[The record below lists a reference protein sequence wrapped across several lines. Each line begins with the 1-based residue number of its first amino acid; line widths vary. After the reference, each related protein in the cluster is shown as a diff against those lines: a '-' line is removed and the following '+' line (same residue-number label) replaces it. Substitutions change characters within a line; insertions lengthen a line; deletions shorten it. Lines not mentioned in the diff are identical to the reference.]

1 MTAVY
6 PGGQLPFD
14 YGHTPSH
21 HEDDFIEGEGNALAL
36 AHVRAFP
43 GWAHPLTLIEGHVQI
58 DEGQRQRI
66 VTAIQGIRE
75 EHRETRDT
83 TREAAATVA
92 TEIKQAVAEVPEK
105 VVEKIQEAGTGESG
119 IHNRPRQ

>member
-1 MTAVY
+1 MQTGA
-6 PGGQLPFD
+6 F
-14 YGHTPSH
+14 
-21 HEDDFIEGEGNALAL
+21 LAL
-36 AHVRAFP
+36 VVVATLNVVVLVLAVVKFVWEYPLMKRINLT
-43 GWAHPLTLIEGHVQI
+43 LTLIEGHVQI